1 MLLLQL
7 LFLMFSLVIVGE
19 PLRFLLSRH
28 INFFKEL
35 DRLQICVID
44 VYFAG
49 LLFYIIAI
57 IPLHL
62 FTFYTVWG
70 ITISSFIFSIF
81 LHRKNLEKVIL
92 WLQHDQKN
100 KYPYRFFQK
109 NGIQIFKEVIVFGMF
124 IISLWVQLTPLFNF
138 VLGSI
143 HDTALH
149 ALFVEL
155 ILENGHIPATHQPY
169 LEAAIIYPQGAHVFF
184 AYSCCILQLV
194 PPKAVF
200 YVSPLFNAMTII
212 AAYFLG
218 KKIRQGGNLDIVF
231 AFVMAFIS
239 MWPTYVTWGSN
250 PFILGFPLY
259 LLCLSFFPYL
269 YDFYSINI
277 KKLLV
282 ISILFGFLGVI
293 HIAFYEVIIV
303 SSLLWLFLETYRKPH
318 KIYKVGIFL
327 SVCILS
333 ILPAVPFLYRYIS
346 YYHYPGHNIG
356 LPNDIVADPT
366 SIPTPSPDPPKP
378 NLIEILVT
386 LPSWLVLNY
395 NIQPNVLLRVLW
407 VFMFLASLFT
417 LVHNFRKTNTLQ
429 VTERIALITIG
440 GGLLLNICTYVFP
453 VIPWGRVSFVMYIST
468 CLLITIFFL
477 EFHPILKMFSH
488 HVFIKKSKIKALRTG
503 VVVTLIAILILP
515 FVHYRIWSTP
525 RELADLYRAFA
536 ITTES
541 DYELMMW
548 MRSNLP
554 TNAVILVSPY
564 ECGGFIPSISQEK
577 VIYPLSGYWLSLS
590 YRKTIN
596 LIIHK
601 AINETLYE
609 HLETFGIT
617 HIFVGSNAIKYWGM
631 TKLEEN
637 PKWDPLLFL
646 GNPNFKLVK
655 NIGNAYLFKVSAS
668 NPGIIFHDDFE
679 SLNLTEMKWEFNQ
692 VGHGEYNMSINC
704 DVKGNHFLN
713 LTVKKDFSS
722 RWFYSAWLSRKIY
735 LPDAF
740 NVSFS
745 FDLNASHVSS
755 PDSVTISIF
764 DFNYSHRLSFVTPS
778 SIYNNNSAIVM
789 LENSSGSFNFNI
801 SQIWMERFNETL
813 PRMIIIEFALVN
825 VDNDSFPSVLID
837 NVTITVNHS

>member
-7 LFLMFSLVIVGE
+7 LFLMFSLVMVGE
-19 PLRFLLSRH
+19 PLRFLLSRY

-49 LLFYIIAI
+49 LLFYIIAV

-92 WLQHDQKN
+92 WFQHDQKN
-100 KYPYRFFQK
+100 KYLYRFFQK
-109 NGIQIFKEVIVFGMF
+109 NGIQIFKEVVVFGMF
-124 IISLWVQLTPLFNF
+124 IISLWVQLAPLFNF
-138 VLGSI
+138 VLGTI

-200 YVSPLFNAMTII
+200 YVSPLFNAMTVI

-218 KKIRQGGNLDIVF
+218 KKIRPGGNLDIVF

-269 YDFYSINI
+269 YDYSINI
-277 KKLLV
+277 KRLFV

-327 SVCILS
+327 GVFILS
-333 ILPAVPFLYRYIS
+333 IFPAVPFLYRYIS

-378 NLIEILVT
+378 NLIEILMT
-386 LPSWLVLNY
+386 LPSWLFLNY

-417 LVHNFRKTNTLQ
+417 LIHSFRKTNTLQ

-440 GGLLLNICTYVFP
+440 GSLLLNICTYVFP
-453 VIPWGRVSFVMYIST
+453 VIPWGRVSFVMYISA

-477 EFHPILKMFSH
+477 KFHPILKAFYH
-488 HVFIKKSKIKALRTG
+488 HVFIRKNKIKALRTG

-525 RELADLYRAFA
+525 RELAGLYRAFA

-564 ECGGFIPSISQEK
+564 ECGGFIPSISQK
-577 VIYPLSGYWLSLS
+577 KAIYPLSGYWLSLS

-601 AINETLYE
+601 TINETLCE

-617 HIFVGSNAIKYWGM
+617 HIFVGSNAIKYWGK

-646 GNPNFKLVK
+646 GNPNFRLVA
-655 NIGNAYLFKVSAS
+655 NIGNSYLFNFSYNDADVV
-668 NPGIIFHDDFE
+668 FQEDFE
-679 SLNLTEMKWEFNQ
+679 FLDLTQMRWNFIEMEEGNYNLTIIQDEKN
-692 VGHGEYNMSINC
+692 N
-704 DVKGNHFLN
+704 N
-713 LTVKKDFSS
+713 LLRAVVVRNKSS
-722 RWFYSAWLSRKIY
+722 RLLYSCFVNRKVY
-735 LPDAF
+735 LPDST
-740 NVSFS
+740 NVTLSFY
-745 FDLNASHVSS
+745 LNATNVKPPNTVS
-755 PDSVTISIF
+755 ISIF
-764 DFNYSHRLSFVTPS
+764 DASKNRYIT
-778 SIYNNNSAIVM
+778 
-789 LENSSGSFNFNI
+789 
-801 SQIWMERFNETL
+801 
-813 PRMIIIEFALVN
+813 FAT
-825 VDNDSFPSVLID
+825 PSVLYGNKTNVETLISNYGNFSYDISYLWEKTFNESLPSAIIVELAFVNIVSSSPTDALFD
-837 NVTITVNHS
+837 NIIITINSD